1 MKGCRP
7 STSFRLATGRPGS
20 AGVAGGPRVRAC
32 RPSSVVVSSASW
44 TYASIL
50 YPHQNVVV
58 LLGRPNHRSS
68 WLVGGRRRSR
78 QILAWTDRRDRPPG
92 GREYA
97 SAWLARCGR
106 VLPIT
111 PLSLRSSRG
120 ASPAFPR
127 TLPRR
132 LRGRPF
138 PSLRLL
144 RRGHSLWAPW
154 SRRRGLREEHPPR
167 KKEMGELGELPRHR
181 HPRLAGC
188 VAITALHPL
197 EERLHARTL
206 LHRAVDGLEQYP
218 SEESVRVRPRVLA
231 QVLVGRFVVERKD
244 AGVGRERPPVREAR
258 ELAPGAT
265 APDQSRAMKRPASPR
280 EGRATGSRR
289 SREGCRRAWRRH
301 CP

>member
-7 STSFRLATGRPGS
+7 STSFRLATGGPRS
-20 AGVAGGPRVRAC
+20 AGGAGGPRIRSC
-32 RPSSVVVSSASW
+32 RPSSVACLCVLPHARRQVVSSASW

-58 LLGRPNHRSS
+58 LLARRSGPSVVRAHRGRPNHRSS

-78 QILAWTDRRDRPPG
+78 PILVWTDGRDRPPG

-97 SAWLARCGR
+97 SVWLGRCGR

-138 PSLRLL
+138 PSMRLL
-144 RRGHSLWAPW
+144 RRSHDLA
-154 SRRRGLREEHPPR
+154 SRAH
-167 KKEMGELGELPRHR
+167 RHR
-181 HPRLAGC
+181 P
-188 VAITALHPL
+188 
-197 EERLHARTL
+197 
-206 LHRAVDGLEQYP
+206 
-218 SEESVRVRPRVLA
+218 
-231 QVLVGRFVVERKD
+231 
-244 AGVGRERPPVREAR
+244 R
-258 ELAPGAT
+258 ELLVEIEGHHCYT
-265 APDQSRAMKRPASPR
+265 VPAHGCLLSLTHRRLSP
-280 EGRATGSRR
+280 EGGSLL
-289 SREGCRRAWRRH
+289 SH
-301 CP
+301 H

>member
-7 STSFRLATGRPGS
+7 STPSRFATGRPGS

-44 TYASIL
+44 MYASIL

-68 WLVGGRRRSR
+68 WLVGGRRRPR
-78 QILAWTDRRDRPPG
+78 PILVWTNRRDRPPG
-92 GREYA
+92 EREYA
-97 SAWLARCGR
+97 SVWLARCGR

-138 PSLRLL
+138 PSLQLL

-167 KKEMGELGELPRHR
+167 KKEMGELGEFSRHR
-181 HPRLAGC
+181 HPGLAGC
-188 VAITALHPL
+188 VPVTALHPL
-197 EERLHARTL
+197 EERLHARAL
-206 LHRAVDGLEQYP
+206 LHCAVDCLEQYP
-218 SEESVRVRPRVLA
+218 SQESVRVLPGVLA
-231 QVLVGRFVVERKD
+231 QVLVGRIVIKRKD
-244 AGVGRERPPVREAR
+244 PGVGRERPAR
-258 ELAPGAT
+258 QRRT
-265 APDQSRAMKRPASPR
+265 KV
-280 EGRATGSRR
+280 GR
-289 SREGCRRAWRRH
+289 
-301 CP
+301 